1 MTFRA
6 SLLPLAALLATAVP
20 CEALDLTGTWVG
32 KQTCRGFDG
41 QNFSFKLSESTVE
54 ILQTGSDVALQVLT
68 DAEPDVYRGVA
79 IDDSGNS
86 AQGGVYFV
94 HCGTSDVPGNGVDN
108 FDETGILSA
117 RTKSNG
123 SGKLKGASNY
133 FNTAPEFAGCKWSY
147 KRISTMPP
155 VVGSCDLM

>member
-1 MTFRA
+1 MLRA
-6 SLLPLAALLATAVP
+6 PLFAFAALLAAVP
-20 CEALDLTGTWVG
+20 CGAIDLTGTWVG

-41 QNFSFKLSESTVE
+41 ANFAFKLSESTVE
-54 ILQTGSDVALQVLT
+54 IVQTGNDVALQVLT

-79 IDDSGNS
+79 IDDVRNS
-86 AQGGVYFV
+86 AKGGVYIV
-94 HCGTSDVPGNGVDN
+94 HCGTSDVPGSGIDN

-117 RTKSNG
+117 ATKSNG

-133 FNTAPEFAGCKWSY
+133 FNTAPEFAGCRWSY
-147 KRISTMPP
+147 KRISTTQP